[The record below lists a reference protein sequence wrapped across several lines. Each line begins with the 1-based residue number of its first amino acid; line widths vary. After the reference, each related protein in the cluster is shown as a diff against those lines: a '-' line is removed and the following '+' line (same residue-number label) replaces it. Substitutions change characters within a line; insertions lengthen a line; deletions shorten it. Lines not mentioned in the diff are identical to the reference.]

1 MMVVGTMKK
10 NCKLIADLNRMED
23 RERERER
30 ERESQSTKLYFEK
43 DKGAITIISF
53 VVNTKLSGKHFRRN
67 ER

>member
-23 RERERER
+23 RERERE
-30 ERESQSTKLYFEK
+30 SQSTKLCFEK
-43 DKGAITIISF
+43 DKGAITITSF